1 MWPQFKENDPL
12 NDVGVDSQSVKHPLK
27 TILKRAHG
35 LKLNN
40 LASNIA
46 ENLQN
51 KTLTFIHLSCRD
63 YLRNKSRPR
72 NRLT

>member
-1 MWPQFKENDPL
+1 MWRQFKENDPL
-12 NDVGVDSQSVKHPLK
+12 NHVGAESCDSQSKKHPLK

-46 ENLQN
+46 ENL
-51 KTLTFIHLSCRD
+51 
-63 YLRNKSRPR
+63 
-72 NRLT
+72 